1 MTDLQRIVAVL
12 KQDGFE
18 IETVEDGALVNRG
31 GSRVALFTER
41 DEGQPEAGLIVRLH
55 LDLDLYVDEDALS
68 DVLLGVN
75 LMNQALDFGHI
86 VLDPLEPEDEEAED
100 VLDEDAHVT
109 FAVLG
114 RSVFWLRD
122 TSPEEIARLERHL
135 GRFEAEVSDAV
146 ERSLHGP
153 KSMKA

>member
-41 DEGQPEAGLIVRLH
+41 DEEQGLIVRLH

-86 VLDPLEPEDEEAED
+86 VLDPLEPEDEDDPEE
-100 VLDEDAHVT
+100 LDEDTPVT

-114 RSVFWLRD
+114 RSVFWLHD

-153 KSMKA
+153 KGMKA